1 MEAMEAVAVII
12 IIIAI
17 VILLYYYFLNNPKT
31 VDRLRNYVPS
41 TADAHMDEVLGKNK
55 DEKNLKSD
63 KNDETDSMSKRLKIK
78 LTDMDMS
85 SINTDAFSHKID
97 SFLEEKSDEL
107 IKDWSLATVNDL
119 KDLESKFSK
128 TTSSVDTLEK
138 SFKEFREDSKEFKI
152 ATEKK
157 LKDLDERIEAL
168 DNN

>member
-63 KNDETDSMSKRLKIK
+63 KNDETDSMNKRLKA
-78 LTDMDMS
+78 S
-85 SINTDAFSHKID
+85 
-97 SFLEEKSDEL
+97 
-107 IKDWSLATVNDL
+107 
-119 KDLESKFSK
+119 
-128 TTSSVDTLEK
+128 
-138 SFKEFREDSKEFKI
+138 
-152 ATEKK
+152 
-157 LKDLDERIEAL
+157 
-168 DNN
+168 

>member
-17 VILLYYYFLNNPKT
+17 VILLYYYFLNNPRT
-31 VDRLRNYVPS
+31 VDKLRGYVPS

-55 DEKNLKSD
+55 NGDDLKSD
-63 KNDETDSMSKRLKIK
+63 KKEESNSMSKRLKIK

-85 SINTDAFSHKID
+85 AINTDTFSHKID

-107 IKDWSLATVNDL
+107 IKDWSLVTVDDL
-119 KDLESKFSK
+119 KELESKFSK
-128 TTSSVDTLEK
+128 TTDSVDSLEK
-138 SFKEFREDSKEFKI
+138 SFKEFRENSKEFKV

-157 LKDLDERIEAL
+157 LKDLDERIESL
-168 DNN
+168 ENN

>member
-78 LTDMDMS
+78 LTD
-85 SINTDAFSHKID
+85 
-97 SFLEEKSDEL
+97 
-107 IKDWSLATVNDL
+107 
-119 KDLESKFSK
+119 
-128 TTSSVDTLEK
+128 SVDRK
-138 SFKEFREDSKEFKI
+138 SVV
-152 ATEKK
+152 
-157 LKDLDERIEAL
+157 
-168 DNN
+168 